1 MKEKIIKLVELFLL
15 LSPLFDMLT
24 AFCLKVL
31 NIDFTIG
38 MIVRFIIMLICLFYI
53 IFIYKKKDKK
63 YLLLILG
70 SIFIY
75 LLIFLTVMIIDKDT
89 SILLYEGKM
98 LLELFIF
105 LFF

>member
-1 MKEKIIKLVELFLL
+1 MKRNIIKLIELFLI

-24 AFCLKVL
+24 ACMLQVL

-38 MIVRFIIMLICLFYI
+38 MIVRFIIILICVFYL
-53 IFIYKKKDKK
+53 IFIYKSKDKK

-75 LLIFLTVMIIDKDT
+75 LFIFAILTIINKDI
-89 SILLYEGKM
+89 SVLLYEG
-98 LLELFIF
+98 
-105 LFF
+105 